1 MTAGERFLE
10 TFSLPKAQ
18 VVLCSS
24 IMLDLSKLLGKH
36 RAAVGWVSFGCP
48 AKAPWGFHSYMFS
61 AFFQLQH

>member
-36 RAAVGWVSFGCP
+36 RAAVGYCCP
-48 AKAPWGFHSYMFS
+48 AKAPWGFHSYVFS